1 MSGFLASP
9 FTIGVCLA
17 LLFAWVMMLAAIFWP
32 QKGPANKDDVDA
44 RF

>member
-1 MSGFLASP
+1 MSDFPHSP

-32 QKGPANKDDVDA
+32 QKGPINRDDVDA
-44 RF
+44 HF